1 MSEVLSA
8 SGLVKRYRAGVA
20 PWGASIEALRGMD
33 LVLGEGEL
41 LGLLGPNGA
50 GKSTFLLCAA
60 GLLRPDSGILSWFGS
75 SRSPFGRPPGVAYVP
90 ERSLYPRF
98 LSVREALE
106 FYATLHE
113 LSGSERADRVRAAL
127 DRVGLAEHADKR
139 VAHLSR
145 GMVQRLGVA
154 QAIIGRPRLLLL
166 DETLSGLDP
175 VGAREMRELL
185 AGLREEGI
193 SIILSSHDLLSIEHV
208 ASRIVVMKDGR
219 AHAAIDPAEF
229 TGERMLVLTVDAPP
243 LAARRLQL
251 RRPGAL
257 LKGEELHVP
266 LGADSPE
273 DVLAECL
280 AAGVGVRS
288 SVVRRDD
295 LEQRF
300 FDLIERPTRV
310 AEPNT

>member
-1 MSEVLSA
+1 MSAVLSA

-33 LVLGEGEL
+33 LELAHGEL

-60 GLLRPDSGILSWFGS
+60 GLLRPDGGTIGWFGS

-113 LSGSERADRVRAAL
+113 LSGSERAERVRGAL
-127 DRVGLAEHADKR
+127 DRVGLAEHASKR

-145 GMVQRLGVA
+145 GLVQRLGVA
-154 QAIIGRPRLLLL
+154 QAIIARPRLLLL

-185 AGLREEGI
+185 AGLRDEGV
-193 SIILSSHDLLSIEHV
+193 SIILSSHDLISIEHV

-219 AHAAIDPAEF
+219 AHAALDPAHF
-229 TGERMLVLTVDAPP
+229 TGERILVLVVDAPSA
-243 LAARRLQL
+243 AARRLQS
-251 RRPGAL
+251 RRPSAL
-257 LKGEELHVP
+257 LKGDELHVP

-288 SVVRRDD
+288 SVIRRDD

-310 AEPNT
+310 AEPNA

>member
-1 MSEVLSA
+1 MSVALSA

-20 PWGASIEALRGMD
+20 QWGASIEALRGMD
-33 LVLGEGEL
+33 LELAHGEL

-60 GLLRPDSGILSWFGS
+60 GLLHPDSGSLSWFGT

-113 LSGSERADRVRAAL
+113 LSGAERAERVRASL
-127 DRVGLAEHADKR
+127 DRVGLAEHATKR

-154 QAIIGRPRLLLL
+154 QAIIGRPRILLL

-185 AGLREEGI
+185 AGLREEGV
-193 SIILSSHDLLSIEHV
+193 SIILSSHDLLSLEHL
-208 ASRIVVMKDGR
+208 ASRIVVMKEGR
-219 AHAAIDPAEF
+219 AHAAIDPSRF
-229 TGERMLVLTVDAPP
+229 TGERTLVLTVDAPP
-243 LAARRLQL
+243 LAARRLQS
-251 RRPGAL
+251 RRPSVSL
-257 LKGEELHVP
+257 QGEELHVP

-280 AAGVGVRS
+280 AVGVGVRS

-300 FDLIERPTRV
+300 FDLIDRPSRV
-310 AEPNT
+310 AEPNS

>member
-1 MSEVLSA
+1 MTVALTA
-8 SGLVKRYRAGVA
+8 SNLVKRYRAGVA
-20 PWGASIEALRGMD
+20 HWGASIEALRGMD
-33 LVLGEGEL
+33 LELHHGEL

-60 GLLRPDSGILSWFGS
+60 GLLRPDAGIISWFGS
-75 SRSPFGRPPGVAYVP
+75 SRSPFGRPAGVAYVP

-113 LSGSERADRVRAAL
+113 LTGPERAERVRAAL
-127 DRVGLAEHADKR
+127 DRVGLSDHATKR
-139 VAHLSR
+139 VSHLSR

-154 QAIIGRPRLLLL
+154 QAIIGRPRILLL

-185 AGLREEGI
+185 AGLRDEGV
-193 SIILSSHDLLSIEHV
+193 SIILSSHDLLSLEHL

-219 AHAAIDPAEF
+219 AHAAIDPSRF
-229 TGERMLVLTVDAPP
+229 TGERTLVLTVDAPP
-243 LAARRLQL
+243 VAARRLQS
-251 RRPGAL
+251 RRPAAL
-257 LKGEELHVP
+257 LHGDELHVP
-266 LGADSPE
+266 LGNDSPE

-280 AAGVGVRS
+280 AVGVGVRS
-288 SVVRRDD
+288 SVIRRDD

-300 FDLIERPTRV
+300 FDIIDRPSRV

>member
-1 MSEVLSA
+1 MSVVFSA
-8 SGLVKRYRAGVA
+8 SSLVKRYRAGVA

-33 LVLGEGEL
+33 LELAHGEL

-50 GKSTFLLCAA
+50 GKSTLLLCAA
-60 GLLRPDSGILSWFGS
+60 GLLRPDSGTLSWFGS

-113 LSGSERADRVRAAL
+113 LSGVERADRVRAAL
-127 DRVGLAEHADKR
+127 DRVGLAEHGSKR

-175 VGAREMRELL
+175 IGAREMRELL
-185 AGLREEGI
+185 GGLRDEGVTI
-193 SIILSSHDLLSIEHV
+193 VLSSHDMLSLENL
-208 ASRIVVMKDGR
+208 ASRIVLMKEGR
-219 AHAAIDPAEF
+219 AHAAIDPSDF
-229 TGERMLVLTVDAPP
+229 TGERTLVLTVDAPP
-243 LAARRLQL
+243 LAARRLRA
-251 RRPGAL
+251 RRPSVIL
-257 LKGEELHVP
+257 LGDELHVP
-266 LGADSPE
+266 LGGDSAE

-280 AAGVGVRS
+280 AVGVGVRS
-288 SVVRRDD
+288 SAIRRDD

-300 FDLIERPTRV
+300 FDLIGRPSRV

>member
-1 MSEVLSA
+1 MSAILSA
-8 SGLVKRYRAGVA
+8 NGLFKRYRAGVA
-20 PWGASIEALRGMD
+20 PWGASIEALRGMH
-33 LVLGEGEL
+33 LELAPGEL

-50 GKSTFLLCAA
+50 GKTTFLLCAA
-60 GLLRPDSGILSWFGS
+60 GLLRPDSGIVSWFGS
-75 SRSPFGRPPGVAYVP
+75 ARSPFGRPPGVAYVP

-98 LSVREALE
+98 LNVREALE

-113 LSGSERADRVRAAL
+113 LSGPERAERVRAAL
-127 DRVGLAEHADKR
+127 DRVGLAEHATKR

-154 QAIIGRPRLLLL
+154 QAIVGRPRLLLL

-185 AGLREEGI
+185 SGLRDEGVG
-193 SIILSSHDLLSIEHV
+193 IILSSHDLLSLEHL
-208 ASRIVVMKDGR
+208 ASRIVVMKNGR
-219 AHAAIDPAEF
+219 AEAAIDPGEF
-229 TGERMLVLTVDAPP
+229 TGARTLVLVVDAPP
-243 LAARRLQL
+243 VAARRLQT
-251 RRPGAL
+251 RRPDAL
-257 LKGEELHVP
+257 LRGEELHVP
-266 LGADSPE
+266 LGGDSPE

-280 AAGVGVRS
+280 AAGIGVRS

-300 FDLIERPTRV
+300 FDLIDRPSRV
-310 AEPNT
+310 AEPNS

>member
-1 MSEVLSA
+1 MTAVLSA
-8 SGLVKRYRAGVA
+8 AGVAKRYRAGVA
-20 PWGASIEALRGMD
+20 QWGASIEALRGMD
-33 LVLGEGEL
+33 LEAAQGEL
-41 LGLLGPNGA
+41 VGLLGPNGA

-60 GLLRPDSGILSWFGS
+60 GLLRPDSGVLSWFGS

-98 LSVREALE
+98 LSVSEALE

-113 LSGSERADRVRAAL
+113 LSGAERANRVRGAL
-127 DRVGLAEHADKR
+127 DRVGLSEHAAKR

-175 VGAREMRELL
+175 IGAREMRELL
-185 AGLREEGI
+185 RGLRDEGVT
-193 SIILSSHDLLSIEHV
+193 IILSSHDMLSLEHL

-219 AHAAIDPAEF
+219 AHAAIDPAEI
-229 TGERMLVLTVDAPP
+229 TGERTLVLTVDAPP
-243 LAARRLQL
+243 LAARRLQS
-251 RRPGAL
+251 RRPTATL
-257 LKGEELHVP
+257 LGDELHVP
-266 LGADSPE
+266 LGGDSPE

-280 AAGVGVRS
+280 AVGIGVRS
-288 SVVRRDD
+288 SVVRRDN

-300 FDLIERPTRV
+300 FDLIDRPSRV
-310 AEPNT
+310 AEPNA

>member
-1 MSEVLSA
+1 MTVVLAA
-8 SGLVKRYRAGVA
+8 SNVVKRYRAGVA
-20 PWGASIEALRGMD
+20 HWGASIEALRGME
-33 LVLGEGEL
+33 LELRHGEL

-60 GLLRPDSGILSWFGS
+60 GLLRPDAGIISWFGS

-113 LSGSERADRVRAAL
+113 LTGPERAERVRAAL
-127 DRVGLAEHADKR
+127 DRVGLGDHATKR

-154 QAIIGRPRLLLL
+154 QAIIGRPRILLL

-185 AGLREEGI
+185 AGLRDEGV
-193 SIILSSHDLLSIEHV
+193 SIILSSHDLLSLEHL

-219 AHAAIDPAEF
+219 AHAAIDPSRF
-229 TGERMLVLTVDAPP
+229 TGERTLVLTVDAPP
-243 LAARRLQL
+243 IAARRLQS
-251 RRPGAL
+251 RRPAAL
-257 LKGEELHVP
+257 LLGDELHVP
-266 LGADSPE
+266 LGSDSPE

-280 AAGVGVRS
+280 AVGVGVR
-288 SVVRRDD
+288 
-295 LEQRF
+295 
-300 FDLIERPTRV
+300 
-310 AEPNT
+310 

>member
-1 MSEVLSA
+1 MSAVLSA
-8 SGLVKRYRAGVA
+8 LGLVKRYRAGVA
-20 PWGASIEALRGMD
+20 AWGASIDALRGMD
-33 LVLGEGEL
+33 LELAHGEL

-60 GLLRPDSGILSWFGS
+60 GLLRPDGGTLSWFGS
-75 SRSPFGRPPGVAYVP
+75 SRYPFGRPPGVAYVP

-106 FYATLHE
+106 FYAMLHE
-113 LSGSERADRVRAAL
+113 LSGPERAERVRAAL
-127 DRVGLAEHADKR
+127 DRVGLSDQATKR

-145 GMVQRLGVA
+145 GMVQRLGIA

-185 AGLREEGI
+185 SGLREEGV
-193 SIILSSHDLLSIEHV
+193 SIILSSHDLLSLEHL
-208 ASRIVVMKDGR
+208 ASRIVVMKEGR
-219 AHAAIDPAEF
+219 AHAAIDPSRF
-229 TGERMLVLTVDAPP
+229 TGERTLVLTVDAPP
-243 LAARRLQL
+243 LAARRLQA
-251 RRPGAL
+251 RRPDAL
-257 LKGEELHVP
+257 LHGDELHVP
-266 LGADSPE
+266 LGGDSPE

-280 AAGVGVRS
+280 AVGVGVRS

-295 LEQRF
+295 LEQSF
-300 FDLIERPTRV
+300 FDLIERPSRV
-310 AEPNT
+310 AEPNS

>member
-1 MSEVLSA
+1 MSVVLSA
-8 SGLVKRYRAGVA
+8 TGVFKRYRAGVA
-20 PWGASIEALRGMD
+20 QWGASIEALRGMD
-33 LVLGEGEL
+33 LEARHGEL
-41 LGLLGPNGA
+41 VGLLGPNGA
-50 GKSTFLLCAA
+50 GKSTFMLCAA
-60 GLLRPDSGILSWFGS
+60 GLLRPDSGTLSWFGS

-113 LSGSERADRVRAAL
+113 LSGTERAERVRSAL
-127 DRVGLAEHADKR
+127 DRVGLGEHATKR

-185 AGLREEGI
+185 RGLREEGVT
-193 SIILSSHDLLSIEHV
+193 IILSSHDLLSLEHL

-219 AHAAIDPAEF
+219 AHAAINPADI
-229 TGERMLVLTVDAPP
+229 TGGRTLVLTVDAPRI
-243 LAARRLQL
+243 AASRLQS
-251 RRPGAL
+251 RRPTATL
-257 LKGEELHVP
+257 LGEELHIP
-266 LGADSPE
+266 LDGDSPE

-280 AAGVGVRS
+280 AVGVGVRS
-288 SVVRRDD
+288 SVIRRDD

-300 FDLIERPTRV
+300 FDLIDRPSRV
-310 AEPNT
+310 AEPNA

>member
-1 MSEVLSA
+1 MSAVLSA
-8 SGLVKRYRAGVA
+8 SHVVKRYRAGVA
-20 PWGASIEALRGMD
+20 HWGASIEALRGMD
-33 LVLGEGEL
+33 LELAHGEL

-60 GLLRPDSGILSWFGS
+60 GLLRPDSGTVSWFGS

-113 LSGSERADRVRAAL
+113 LSGVERGERVRAAL
-127 DRVGLAEHADKR
+127 DRVGLIDHATKR

-175 VGAREMRELL
+175 VGAREMRDLL
-185 AGLREEGI
+185 RGLRDEGVTI
-193 SIILSSHDLLSIEHV
+193 VLSSHDMLSLEHL

-219 AHAAIDPAEF
+219 AHAAINPSEF
-229 TGERMLVLTVDAPP
+229 TGKRTLVLTVDAPS
-243 LAARRLQL
+243 LAARRLQA
-251 RRPGAL
+251 RRPAVTLFGD
-257 LKGEELHVP
+257 ELHVP
-266 LGADSPE
+266 LGNDSPE

-280 AAGVGVRS
+280 AVGVGVRS
-288 SVVRRDD
+288 SSIRRDD

-300 FDLIERPTRV
+300 FDLIDRPSRV
-310 AEPNT
+310 AEPNA

>member
-1 MSEVLSA
+1 MSAVLSA

-33 LVLGEGEL
+33 LELAHGEL

-60 GLLRPDSGILSWFGS
+60 GLLRPDSGIISWFGS

-113 LSGSERADRVRAAL
+113 LSGSERAERVRAAL
-127 DRVGLAEHADKR
+127 DRVGLAEHAGKR

-154 QAIIGRPRLLLL
+154 QAIIVRPRLLLL

-175 VGAREMRELL
+175 VGAREMRDLL
-185 AGLREEGI
+185 AGLRDEGV

-219 AHAAIDPAEF
+219 AHAAIDPSDF
-229 TGERMLVLTVDAPP
+229 SGERILVLTVDAPAV
-243 LAARRLQL
+243 AARRLQS
-251 RRPGAL
+251 RRPAAL
-257 LKGEELHVP
+257 LKGDELHVP
-266 LGADSPE
+266 LGGDSPE

-288 SVVRRDD
+288 SVVRRDN

>member
-1 MSEVLSA
+1 MTVVLAA
-8 SGLVKRYRAGVA
+8 SNLVKRYRAGVA
-20 PWGASIEALRGMD
+20 HWGASVEALRGMD
-33 LVLGEGEL
+33 LELHHGEV

-60 GLLRPDSGILSWFGS
+60 GLLRPDAGIISWFGS
-75 SRSPFGRPPGVAYVP
+75 SRSPFGRPAGVAYVP

-113 LSGSERADRVRAAL
+113 LTGPERAERVRAAL
-127 DRVGLAEHADKR
+127 DRVGLADHATKR
-139 VAHLSR
+139 VSHLSR

-154 QAIIGRPRLLLL
+154 QAIIGRPRILLL

-185 AGLREEGI
+185 AGLRDEGV
-193 SIILSSHDLLSIEHV
+193 SIILSSHDLLSLEHL

-219 AHAAIDPAEF
+219 AHAAIDPSRF
-229 TGERMLVLTVDAPP
+229 TGERTLVLTVDTPP
-243 LAARRLQL
+243 IAARRLQS
-251 RRPGAL
+251 RRPAAL
-257 LKGEELHVP
+257 LHGDELHVP
-266 LGADSPE
+266 LGSDSPE

-280 AAGVGVRS
+280 AVGVGVRS
-288 SVVRRDD
+288 SVIRRDD

-300 FDLIERPTRV
+300 FDIIDRPSRV

>member
-1 MSEVLSA
+1 MSAILAASA
-8 SGLVKRYRAGVA
+8 LVKRYRAGVA

-33 LVLGEGEL
+33 LELAPGEL

-60 GLLRPDSGILSWFGS
+60 GLLRPDSGTISWFGS

-113 LSGSERADRVRAAL
+113 LSGPERAERVRAAL
-127 DRVGLAEHADKR
+127 DRVGLAPHATKR

-185 AGLREEGI
+185 GGLRDEGVA
-193 SIILSSHDLLSIEHV
+193 IILSSHDLLSLEHL

-219 AHAAIDPAEF
+219 AHAAIDPSDF
-229 TGERMLVLTVDAPP
+229 TGERTLVLTVDAPL
-243 LAARRLQL
+243 LAARRLQS
-251 RRPGAL
+251 RRPDTL

-266 LGADSPE
+266 LGGDSPE

-288 SVVRRDD
+288 SMIRRDD

-300 FDLIERPTRV
+300 FDLIERPSRV
-310 AEPNT
+310 AEPNS

>member
-1 MSEVLSA
+1 MSIVLSA
-8 SGLVKRYRAGVA
+8 SRLVKRYRAGVA
-20 PWGASIEALRGMD
+20 QWGASIEALRGMD
-33 LVLGEGEL
+33 LELAHGEL

-60 GLLRPDSGILSWFGS
+60 GLLRPDSGTLSWFGS
-75 SRSPFGRPPGVAYVP
+75 SRAPFGRPPGVAYVP

-113 LSGSERADRVRAAL
+113 LSGTERAERVRAAL
-127 DRVGLAEHADKR
+127 DRVGLAEHSNKR
-139 VAHLSR
+139 IAHLSR

-154 QAIIGRPRLLLL
+154 QAVIGRPRLLLM

-185 AGLREEGI
+185 RGLRDEGVT
-193 SIILSSHDLLSIEHV
+193 IILSSHDMLSLEHL
-208 ASRIVVMKDGR
+208 ASRIDVMKDGQ
-219 AHAAIDPAEF
+219 AHAAIDPSGF
-229 TGERMLVLTVDAPP
+229 TGERTLVLTVDAPP
-243 LAARRLQL
+243 LAARRLQT
-251 RRPGAL
+251 RRPSATLQGD
-257 LKGEELHVP
+257 ELHIP
-266 LGADSPE
+266 LGSDSPE

-280 AAGVGVRS
+280 AVGVGVRAS
-288 SVVRRDD
+288 AIRRDD

-300 FDLIERPTRV
+300 FDLIDRPSRV
-310 AEPNT
+310 AEPNV